1 MNLKSELNKIKKLIN
16 TKEQKIEVIEK
27 IGDKYFKDD
36 REISQEEIEKLGKIN
51 QVFIIEKVEGRRE

>member
-36 REISQEEIEKLGKIN
+36 REISQEEIEELGKIN
-51 QVFIIEKVEGRRE
+51 RVFIIEMVEGGRE

>member
-16 TKEQKIEVIEK
+16 TRAQKIEIIEK

>member
-16 TKEQKIEVIEK
+16 TREKKIEIIEK

-36 REISQEEIEKLGKIN
+36 REISQEEIEELGKIN
-51 QVFIIEKVEGRRE
+51 RVFIIEMVEGRRE

>member
-16 TKEQKIEVIEK
+16 TREKKIEIIEK

-51 QVFIIEKVEGRRE
+51 RVFIIEME

>member
-36 REISQEEIEKLGKIN
+36 REISQEEIEELGKIN
-51 QVFIIEKVEGRRE
+51 RVFIIEMVEGRRE